1 MKSLEFIQQVSA
13 GDSAKAQDTL
23 TNLLSTIAFDAL
35 ETKKQDIAANLFT
48 GGVVEEGLTTGKRL
62 VSKHGV
68 GGTHEA
74 RVYKDPEYNE
84 FQVHFYKGG
93 KHMGEGPVSYHDDKA
108 DAQGT
113 ADAEIG
119 RMNSK
124 K

>member
-13 GDSAKAQDTL
+13 GESAKASETL
-23 TNLLSTIAFDAL
+23 SNLLSTIALDAL
-35 ETKKQDIAANLFT
+35 EAKKQDIAANLFK

-62 VSKHGV
+62 ISRHGS
-68 GGTHEA
+68 GEHES

-84 FQVHFYKGG
+84 YQVHFYKGG
-93 KHMGEGPVSYHDDKA
+93 KHMGEGPVSYHDDKS

-113 ADAEIG
+113 AETEIQ

-124 K
+124 KK